1 MFHKFLF
8 EGTFQFIL
16 GILPYNIYCI
26 ELFIKVKVFNLSMI
40 KVMASGVFDI
50 LHLGHI
56 HYLKES
62 KSFGDYLVVI
72 IASDYYAKKHGKE
85 LIFDENERAKMV
97 SELRVVDE
105 AVIGHSND
113 NIFQTVAEQ
122 KPDIITL
129 GYDQRFD
136 DAYIERE
143 CRKLGLNTKVKRVSP
158 YDGIINSSSKIRK
171 KILETM

>member
-1 MFHKFLF
+1 
-8 EGTFQFIL
+8 
-16 GILPYNIYCI
+16 
-26 ELFIKVKVFNLSMI
+26 MI

-72 IASDYYAKKHGKE
+72 IASDYYAEKHGKE
-85 LIFDENERAKMV
+85 LIFNEKERAQMV

-105 AVIGHSND
+105 AVVGHSND

-129 GYDQRFD
+129 GYDQKFD
-136 DAYIERE
+136 DSYIESE

-158 YDGIINSSSKIRK
+158 YNGIINSSSKIRK